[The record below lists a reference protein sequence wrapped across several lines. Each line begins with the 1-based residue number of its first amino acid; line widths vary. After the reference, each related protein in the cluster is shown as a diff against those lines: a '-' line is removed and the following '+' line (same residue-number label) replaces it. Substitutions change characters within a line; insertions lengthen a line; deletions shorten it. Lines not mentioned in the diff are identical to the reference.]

1 MSFQGFSVILHSL
14 ARARTIVY
22 IKNNKNGMKRLPI
35 GIQSFEK
42 LREDDYLY
50 VDKTQ
55 LVYDLTN
62 GGGNYLFLSRPRRF
76 GKSLLLTTLK
86 AYFEGRKDLF
96 EGLAIMELEHSWKQ
110 HPVLHLD
117 LNTGDYTSVE
127 GLWNMF
133 RRHIENWEKQYDI
146 VPTINSLPDRFA
158 NIITSLDNVVILV
171 DEYDKPLVE
180 TLDKPELNSQFRDNM
195 RGMYSVLKTCDK
207 HIRFAMLTGVSRFKD
222 VGIFS
227 GLNNLEDF
235 SLNPMV
241 AKACGFTAQELHD
254 NFAEHLRQFAEK
266 EQVSPDQLLTKLK
279 QMYDGYC
286 FAPNAEGVYNPFSLL
301 NSLKQ
306 CRFANYWY
314 QSGTTSWLMKQLDI
328 TTVNLEQFS
337 DDQVVARTLIDDA
350 RIGGNAI
357 ALLYQ
362 TGYLTIKG
370 YDREFDSY
378 RLGFPNLEVENSFID
393 SLVPYF
399 THKSDADAT
408 SFIETSTRALRR
420 GDPEEFLRQMQS
432 FLAGVPYELVR
443 PNENWYQT
451 VVYLLCR
458 LIGFYT
464 QAEYHTSRG
473 RIDMVLQTND
483 YIYIFEFKI
492 NLPAEAAARQI
503 EERDYALPFAN
514 DPRRLFR
521 VAVSFNIE
529 KRNIDQWIIK

>member
-1 MSFQGFSVILHSL
+1 
-14 ARARTIVY
+14 
-22 IKNNKNGMKRLPI
+22 MKKLPI

-55 LVYDLTN
+55 LVYDLTH
-62 GGGNYLFLSRPRRF
+62 GGGSYLFLSRPRRF
-76 GKSLLLTTLK
+76 GKSLLLSTLK

-96 EGLAIMELEHSWKQ
+96 EGLAIMELEHDWKQ

-117 LNTGDYTSVE
+117 LNTGNYTSVD
-127 GLWNMF
+127 GLIDVF
-133 RRHIENWEKQYDI
+133 RSHIQTWETTYGIQ
-146 VPTINSLPDRFA
+146 PQAESLPMRLA
-158 NIITSLDNVVILV
+158 NIITSLDNVVILI
-171 DEYDKPLVE
+171 DEYDKPLIE
-180 TLDKPELNSQFRDNM
+180 TLDKPELNSLFRDNM

-227 GLNNLEDF
+227 GLNNLEDI
-235 SLNPMV
+235 SLDPMV
-241 AKACGFTAQELHD
+241 ATACGFTEQELRD
-254 NFAEHLRQFAEK
+254 SFAEHLRRFADE
-266 EQVSPDQLLTKLK
+266 EQVSPERLLTKLK

-314 QSGTTSWLMKQLDI
+314 QSGTTSWLMKQLNI

-350 RIGGNAI
+350 RIGGNPI

-370 YDREFDSY
+370 YDHEFDSY

-408 SFIETSTRALRR
+408 SFIETSTRALRC
-420 GDPEEFLRQMQS
+420 GNPEEFLRQMQI

-443 PNENWYQT
+443 DDENYYQT

-464 QAEYHTSRG
+464 QAEFHTSYG

-492 NLPAEAAARQI
+492 DLPAKVGAKQI
-503 EERDYALPFAN
+503 EERDYALPFAA
-514 DPRRLFR
+514 DPRKLFK
-521 VAVSFNIE
+521 VAVSFDTQ
-529 KRNIDQWIIK
+529 KRNIDEWQIKN

>member
-1 MSFQGFSVILHSL
+1 M
-14 ARARTIVY
+14 
-22 IKNNKNGMKRLPI
+22 KNLPI
-35 GIQSFEK
+35 GIQSFES
-42 LREDDYLY
+42 LRKDDYLY
-50 VDKTQ
+50 VDKTS
-55 LVYDLTN
+55 LVFDLTHN
-62 GGGNYLFLSRPRRF
+62 GKYFFLSRPRRF
-76 GKSLLLTTLK
+76 GKSLLLSTLK

-96 EGLAIMELEHSWKQ
+96 EGLAIMELEHDWKQ

-117 LNTGDYTSVE
+117 LNTGNYTTVD
-127 GLWNMF
+127 GLIDMF
-133 RRHIENWEKQYDI
+133 RSHIQTWE
-146 VPTINSLPDRFA
+146 TIYGIQPQAESLPMRLA
-158 NIITSLDNVVILV
+158 NIITSLDNVVILI
-171 DEYDKPLVE
+171 DEYDKPLIE
-180 TLDKPELNSQFRDNM
+180 TLDKPELNSLFRDNM

-222 VGIFS
+222 VGVFS
-227 GLNNLEDF
+227 GLNNLEDI
-235 SLNPMV
+235 SLDPMV
-241 AKACGFTAQELHD
+241 ATACGFTEQELRD
-254 NFAEHLRQFAEK
+254 NFAEHLRRFADE
-266 EQVSPDQLLTKLK
+266 EQVSPEQLVTKLK

-314 QSGTTSWLMKQLDI
+314 QSGTTSWLMKQLNI

-350 RIGGNAI
+350 RIGGNPI

-370 YDREFDSY
+370 YDHEFDSY

-408 SFIETSTRALRR
+408 SFIETSTRALRC
-420 GDPEEFLRQMQS
+420 GNPEEFLRQMQI

-443 PNENWYQT
+443 DDENYYQT

-464 QAEYHTSRG
+464 QAEFHTSYG

-492 NLPAEAAARQI
+492 NLPAKVGAKQI
-503 EERDYALPFAN
+503 EERDYALPFAA
-514 DPRRLFR
+514 DPRKLFK
-521 VAVSFNIE
+521 VAVSFDTQ
-529 KRNIDQWIIK
+529 KRNIDEWQIKN

>member
-1 MSFQGFSVILHSL
+1 
-14 ARARTIVY
+14 
-22 IKNNKNGMKRLPI
+22 MKKLPI
-35 GIQSFEK
+35 GIQSFES
-42 LREDDYLY
+42 LRKDDYLY

-55 LVYDLTN
+55 LVFNLVHDGKYF
-62 GGGNYLFLSRPRRF
+62 FLSRPRRF
-76 GKSLLLTTLK
+76 GKSLLLNTLK

-96 EGLAIMELEHSWKQ
+96 EGLAIMELEHDWKQ

-117 LNTGDYTSVE
+117 LNTGDYTSVDGIE
-127 GLWNMF
+127 TMF
-133 RRHIENWEKQYDI
+133 RSHVLRWEQQYGV
-146 VPTINSLPDRFA
+146 VPSAESIPTRFA
-158 NIITSLDNVVILV
+158 DLINALNNVVILI

-180 TLDKPELNSQFRDNM
+180 TLDKPELNSQFRDRM
-195 RGMYSVLKTCDK
+195 RGMYSVLKTCDT
-207 HIRFAMLTGVSRFKD
+207 HIRFALLTGVSRFKD
-222 VGIFS
+222 VGVFS
-227 GLNNLEDF
+227 GLNNLEDI
-235 SLNPMV
+235 SLDPMV
-241 AKACGFTAQELHD
+241 ATACGFTEQELRD
-254 NFAEHLRQFAEK
+254 NFAEHLYQFAEK
-266 EQVSPDQLLTKLK
+266 EQVSSDLLLTKLK

-286 FAPNAEGVYNPFSLL
+286 FAPKAEGVYNPFSVL

-314 QSGTTSWLMKQLDI
+314 QSGTTSWLMKQLNI

-350 RIGGNAI
+350 RIGGNPI

-399 THKSDADAT
+399 TDKSDAEAT

-420 GDPEEFLRQMQS
+420 GDPEEFLRQMQV

-443 PNENWYQT
+443 DDENYYQT

-464 QAEYHTSRG
+464 QAEFHTSYG

-492 NLPAEAAARQI
+492 NLPAKIGAKQI
-503 EERDYALPFAN
+503 EEHDYALPFAS
-514 DPRRLFR
+514 DPRKLFK
-521 VAVSFNIE
+521 VAVSFNTQ
-529 KRNIDQWIIK
+529 KRNVDDWTIKTTQTTQK